1 MTSMVSSEV
10 TAVIVENAL
19 SHSKQA
25 RANGRDWIW
34 LVSFSGWGC
43 RKRHHINI
51 TGWWIEIC
59 FVIHPTYLR

>member
-25 RANGRDWIW
+25 RANGRDWMW
-34 LVSFSGWGC
+34 LVSFFWLGMWKETSYKQYWL
-43 RKRHHINI
+43 
-51 TGWWIEIC
+51 
-59 FVIHPTYLR
+59 VD